1 MKYYFDRYIDTALY
15 LMTVLCVIG
24 LMITTIQLKNE
35 VYDMQEQLIEMAEE
49 MKAQVDTEKAI
60 SQAVEGA
67 TSAAM
72 VNADKEDA
80 VEEAPLKTLYT
91 DADAVAL
98 ARLVWG
104 EARGVP
110 EYFMAGRSVSTRDQQ
125 AAVMWTVLNRFDAG
139 YSDSIIGVITAK
151 GQFCGYSTGHPV
163 EEELLDLA
171 YDVLDRWNAEKN
183 GKTVEREL
191 PIEYLWFRGDGTYN
205 YFRDAYQNGRVYAWE
220 G

>member
-35 VYDMQEQLIEMAEE
+35 VYNMQEQLAEMTEE
-49 MKAQVDTEKAI
+49 IKAQVDAKKAI
-60 SQAVEGA
+60 SRAVEGA
-67 TSAAM
+67 TSTATHE
-72 VNADKEDA
+72 VDKEDA
-80 VEEAPLKTLYT
+80 AEEVPLKKLYM
-91 DADAVAL
+91 DDDAVAL

-110 EYFMAGRSVSTRDQQ
+110 EYLVAGRSVSTRDQQ

-151 GQFCGYSTGHPV
+151 GQFCGYSTDHPI

-183 GKTVEREL
+183 GKAVEREL

-205 YFRDAYQNGRVYAWE
+205 YFRDAYQNGRIYAWD

>member
-1 MKYYFDRYIDTALY
+1 MRRFVDRYIDTALY
-15 LMTVLCVIG
+15 LMTVLCLIG

-35 VYDMQEQLIEMAEE
+35 VYEMQEQLIEMAEE
-49 MKAQVDTEKAI
+49 MKAQLDAEKAI
-60 SQAVEGA
+60 SRAVEGA
-67 TSAAM
+67 TSAAT
-72 VNADKEDA
+72 VNVDKEDA
-80 VEEAPLKTLYT
+80 VEEVPLKMLYT

-110 EYFMAGRSVSTRDQQ
+110 EYSAAGRSVSTRDQQ

-151 GQFCGYSTGHPV
+151 GQFCGYSTGHPID
-163 EEELLDLA
+163 EELLDLA
-171 YDVLDRWNAEKN
+171 YDVLDRWNAEQC
-183 GKTVEREL
+183 GETVIREL
-191 PIEYLWFRGDGTYN
+191 PAEYLWFRGDGTYN
-205 YFRDAYQNGRVYAWE
+205 YFRDAYQNGKLWTWE